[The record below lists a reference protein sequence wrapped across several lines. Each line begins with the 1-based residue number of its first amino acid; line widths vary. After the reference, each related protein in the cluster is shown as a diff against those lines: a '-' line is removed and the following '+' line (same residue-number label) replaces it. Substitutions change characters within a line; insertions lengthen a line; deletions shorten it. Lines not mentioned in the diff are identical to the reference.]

1 MTAPGDEMQVRNWGK
16 AATTVTPRPAPQV
29 SLPEPSPDTP
39 HPAPAPAPAF
49 QVDVLRLAGAV
60 LCKWR
65 WILLAGVIG
74 LFVGGMGVYLKA
86 RTNYKVTVKLI
97 RKTATTSFRAGR
109 LGEAYSPPPLK
120 GATLIAAAASYP
132 VLQKV
137 ASKAQPPISVE
148 QLKGAVEVLEEK
160 KTDLIDLNLTGY
172 VGKEATARLAN
183 LWATE
188 AVEYTCEMQ
197 AKESR
202 EIRVYLE
209 QQVEAGDAEIAA
221 LDQKILEATR
231 KQGSVNAQ
239 LETDAYLRSLTG
251 VELQFHHARIA
262 LETIDA
268 KIEALRQALRRQSPA
283 TERLRE
289 MQQRLEGLRAQY
301 TEENPIV
308 IEAQQKFKALQ
319 DETEKQRNSREIPE
333 SAFTGTGIGNSL
345 YLELVQLEN
354 QKKSLSHEKE
364 ELSKLMDENRERL
377 RSIPEKAMNYQ
388 RFVERKQ
395 SLLGAQELLS
405 SRLQEAR
412 LFEGKA
418 PGYLQIV
425 SPVSAAEV
433 SASSRAFKTG
443 LAGVALMLLAMGVTV
458 GTVAGREFLDS
469 TLRTRREATMAMGG
483 PPTWIL
489 PARADDGDEAHH
501 ISEIWSRWIGA
512 GFGASQTRVVWCPSP
527 GALEERFWLLMLKE
541 ARRLM
546 PRLVVIDCGG
556 IPLKG
561 LAELPM
567 MEGDVIPGDGIF
579 LAVSSPSKSLLQAAG
594 SIAERASRIARG
606 GNEVWLRVCGPV
618 QEPGATVARLLG
630 DALLL
635 VVADAEPRTFW
646 QQQRGL
652 IESNSIPLKGYVF
665 LGDRP
670 TFSFR

>member
-16 AATTVTPRPAPQV
+16 AAATVTPRPAPQV
-29 SLPEPSPDTP
+29 SLPEPSPNAL
-39 HPAPAPAPAF
+39 HPAPATAF

-60 LCKWR
+60 LRKWR

-74 LFVGGMGVYLKA
+74 LFVGGVGVYLKV
-86 RTNYKVTVKLI
+86 RTNYKVTVKLM
-97 RKTATTSFRAGR
+97 RKTTSTSFRAGR

-120 GATLIAAAASYP
+120 GATLIAVASSYP
-132 VLQKV
+132 VLQRV

-148 QLKGAVEVLEEK
+148 KLQGSVEVLEEK

-172 VGKEATARLAN
+172 VGKEETARLAN

-188 AVEYTCEMQ
+188 VVEYTCEQQ

-202 EIRVYLE
+202 EVRIYLE
-209 QQVEAGDAEIAA
+209 QQVEAGEAEVAA
-221 LDQKILEATR
+221 LDQKILEITR

-319 DETEKQRNSREIPE
+319 DETEKQRNAREIPE

-354 QKKSLSHEKE
+354 QKKSLFHEKE

-388 RFVERKQ
+388 RLVEKKQ
-395 SLLGAQELLS
+395 SILGAQDLLS

-412 LFEGKA
+412 IFEGKA
-418 PGYLQIV
+418 PGYLEV
-425 SPVSAAEV
+425 VSAV
-433 SASSRAFKTG
+433 SAGEVTPSSRSLKTG
-443 LAGVALMLLAMGVTV
+443 LAGVALMLLAMGATA
-458 GTVAGREFLDS
+458 GTVVGREFMDS
-469 TLRTRREATMAMGG
+469 TLRTHREAAMAMGG
-483 PPTWIL
+483 PPTGVFI
-489 PARADDGDEAHH
+489 DGAAPVEEAHQC
-501 ISEIWSRWIGA
+501 SEIWSRWIGA
-512 GFGASQTRVVWCPSP
+512 GFGTSQTRVIWCPSP
-527 GALEERFWLLMLKE
+527 CALEERFWSLMLRE
-541 ARRLM
+541 ARRLV

-556 IPLKG
+556 IPLKS
-561 LAELPM
+561 LAEIPTVEEETL
-567 MEGDVIPGDGIF
+567 PGDGIF
-579 LAVSSPSKSLLQAAG
+579 LAVSSPKRSLLQTAG
-594 SIAERASRIARG
+594 SIAERASRLARG
-606 GNEVWLRVCGPV
+606 GNEVWVRICGPI

-635 VVADAEPRTFW
+635 VVADAEPRVFW
-646 QQQRGL
+646 KQQREIL
-652 IESNSIPLKGYVF
+652 ESNGIPMKGYVF

-670 TFSFR
+670 MFFL